1 MKFLRCRR
9 FFCLLLFCLSPGI
22 GQAEPLLRVF
32 VSVLPQK
39 TLVERVGGRHV
50 QVTALVRPG
59 YSPATYNPTPRQI
72 AALGEADVYV
82 LAGVP
87 FEDAWTPRIMAV
99 NPDIVVLDSRVSAD
113 SGHGALHAHGRAG
126 DPHAW
131 TSPILALAMA
141 ARIRDGLA
149 RLLPE
154 QRQSLEAG
162 YTALATDLAALDDE
176 IRSLLDPIRDRRFLV
191 YHPAWGHFA
200 DAYGLTQLSI
210 EQDGKDPGARTLAG
224 LIEEVREAQIKV
236 VFVQPQFHSNTALRV
251 AERIGGRLE
260 EVDPLAPQI
269 GSSLRRLA
277 RLIAQDRS

>member
-1 MKFLRCRR
+1 MNLPCRR
-9 FFCLLLFCLSPGI
+9 RFCWLLLFCLLPGI
-22 GQAEPLLRVF
+22 GHAEPPLRVF

-59 YSPATYNPTPRQI
+59 YGPATYNPTPRQI
-72 AALGEADVYV
+72 AALGEADLYV

-87 FEDAWTPRIMAV
+87 FEDAWMPRIMAV
-99 NPDIVVLDSRVSAD
+99 NPDIAVLDSRVGAG
-113 SGHGALHAHGRAG
+113 SGNDAPHDHGLGG

-131 TSPILALAMA
+131 TSPRLAVEMA

-149 RLLPE
+149 RLLP
-154 QRQSLEAG
+154 QRQQSLDAG
-162 YTALATDLAALDDE
+162 YTALANDLEALDDE
-176 IRSLLDPIRDRRFLV
+176 IRSLLDPVRDRRFLV

-210 EQDGKDPGARTLAG
+210 EQDGKEPGARTLAS
-224 LIEEVREAQIKV
+224 LIEEAREAQIKV
-236 VFVQPQFHSNTALRV
+236 VFAQPQFHSKAALTV

-260 EVDPLAPQI
+260 QVDPLAPQI
-269 GSSLRRLA
+269 GPSLRRLA
-277 RLIAQDRS
+277 RLIAEDRS